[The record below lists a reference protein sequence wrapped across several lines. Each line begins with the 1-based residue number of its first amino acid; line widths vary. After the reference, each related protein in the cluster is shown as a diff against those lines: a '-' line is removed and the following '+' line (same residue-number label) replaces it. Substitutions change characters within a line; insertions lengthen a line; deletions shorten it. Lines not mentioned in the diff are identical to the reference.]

1 MRILK
6 FLSVV
11 QMLALV
17 FVVGFAIGFLL
28 AWAIGRGQ
36 VEEAMR
42 ATLAI
47 ASETVFL
54 LERFYKILEQLV
66 ESDTTQPRQE

>member
-1 MRILK
+1 
-6 FLSVV
+6 
-11 QMLALV
+11 MLALV
-17 FVVGFAIGFLL
+17 FVAGFIVGFLL

-47 ASETVFL
+47 ASETVLL
-54 LERFYKILEQLV
+54 LERFYKVLEQLV
-66 ESDTTQPRQE
+66 EEKVNTLEKESESSNGPLCE

>member
-1 MRILK
+1 
-6 FLSVV
+6 
-11 QMLALV
+11 MLALT
-17 FVVGFAIGFLL
+17 FVAGFAIGFLL

-47 ASETVFL
+47 ASETVLL
-54 LERFYKILEQLV
+54 LERFYKILEQFV
-66 ESDTTQPRQE
+66 EEKVNITEEESESGDGPVCE

>member
-1 MRILK
+1 
-6 FLSVV
+6 
-11 QMLALV
+11 MLALV
-17 FVVGFAIGFLL
+17 FVAGFAIGFLL

-47 ASETVFL
+47 ASETVLL
-54 LERFYKILEQLV
+54 LERFYGILEQLV
-66 ESDTTQPRQE
+66 EDKVNTVEKESESGNGSVCE

>member
-1 MRILK
+1 
-6 FLSVV
+6 
-11 QMLALV
+11 MLALV
-17 FVVGFAIGFLL
+17 FVAGFTIGFLL

-47 ASETVFL
+47 ASETVLL
-54 LERFYKILEQLV
+54 LERFYGILEQLV
-66 ESDTTQPRQE
+66 EDKVNTVEKESENDNGPICL

>member
-1 MRILK
+1 
-6 FLSVV
+6 
-11 QMLALV
+11 MLALI
-17 FVVGFAIGFLL
+17 FVAGFAIGFLL
-28 AWAIGRGQ
+28 AWGIGRGQ

-47 ASETVFL
+47 ASETVLL

-66 ESDTTQPRQE
+66 EEKVNITEEESESDNGPICE

>member
-1 MRILK
+1 
-6 FLSVV
+6 
-11 QMLALV
+11 MLALT
-17 FVVGFAIGFLL
+17 FVAGFAIGFLL

-36 VEEAMR
+36 IEEAMR

-47 ASETVFL
+47 ASETVLL

-66 ESDTTQPRQE
+66 EEKVNITEEESESSNGPICE

>member
-1 MRILK
+1 
-6 FLSVV
+6 
-11 QMLALV
+11 MLALV
-17 FVVGFAIGFLL
+17 FVAGFIVGFLL

-47 ASETVFL
+47 ASETVLL
-54 LERFYKILEQLV
+54 LERFYKVLEQLV
-66 ESDTTQPRQE
+66 EEKVNTLEKECESDNGPVCE

>member
-1 MRILK
+1 
-6 FLSVV
+6 
-11 QMLALV
+11 MLALV

-42 ATLAI
+42 ATLSI
-47 ASETVFL
+47 AGETVLL
-54 LERFYKILEQLV
+54 LERFYKILEQIV
-66 ESDTTQPRQE
+66 EAEIDKGGTERHR